1 MKKKK
6 TNFIK
11 KMEKIPLEEFLIFQ
25 ILESHKWVL
34 EYQSLID
41 EWDNPKDVL
50 VRCVVILRDTHKKY
64 GRLAHFGLTRLLL
77 KKGKKK

>member
-1 MKKKK
+1 MKNDKNIYKKL
-6 TNFIK
+6 
-11 KMEKIPLEEFLIFQ
+11 EKISLEEFLIFQ
-25 ILESHKWVL
+25 ILESHKYVL

-41 EWDNPKDVL
+41 EWNDPKDIL

-64 GRLAHFGLTRLLL
+64 GRLAHFGLVKLLL